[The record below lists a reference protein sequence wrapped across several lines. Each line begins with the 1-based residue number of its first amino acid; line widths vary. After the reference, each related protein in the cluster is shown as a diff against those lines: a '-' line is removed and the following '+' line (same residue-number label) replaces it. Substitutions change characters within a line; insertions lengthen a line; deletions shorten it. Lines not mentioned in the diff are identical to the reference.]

1 MFWKR
6 DVILAQEYLAFLLLN
21 LCDLF
26 LTGYILHNNG
36 LEANGVAAWIL
47 TKFHGQGFVFYKFGL
62 MIVLVACCEGI
73 SLKNIRTSRLIVTVG
88 CLVYALLV
96 IYECCL
102 IFAHITG
109 PASGQFPASSF

>member
-26 LTGYILHNNG
+26 LTGYILRNNG
-36 LEANGVAAWIL
+36 LEANGLAAWIL
-47 TKFHGQGFVFYKFGL
+47 GKFHGQGFVVYKFGL
-62 MIVLVACCEGI
+62 MVLLVACCEGI
-73 SLKNIRTSRLIVTVG
+73 SHKNIRLSRLIVTG
-88 CLVYALLV
+88 ACLVYVLLV

-109 PASGQFPASSF
+109 PAAGLPPAA